1 MKETLKNEIVCKLA
15 NAIIGT
21 NEQLHVNI
29 VVSKVDQKTEN
40 VLITYEKR
48 TDTEPKIILDRNTK
62 SGYAWAA
69 GLIMTLS
76 KIKFF
81 NTNVIII
88 NDGLPY

>member
-1 MKETLKNEIVCKLA
+1 MKETLKNEIICELT
-15 NAIIGT
+15 NAIMGR
-21 NEQLHVNI
+21 NEQLQINI

-40 VLITYEKR
+40 VLITYER
-48 TDTEPKIILDRNTK
+48 REDTEPITILDRKTK

-81 NTNVIII
+81 NTNVIIL
-88 NDGLPY
+88 NDGIPY